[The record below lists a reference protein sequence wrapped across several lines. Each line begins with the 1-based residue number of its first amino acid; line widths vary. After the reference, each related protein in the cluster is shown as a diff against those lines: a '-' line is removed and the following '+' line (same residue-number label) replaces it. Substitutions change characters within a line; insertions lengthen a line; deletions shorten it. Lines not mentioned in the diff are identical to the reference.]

1 MPETEDHLKEIAEQL
16 YSRNV
21 ELAIRN
27 KTLSLLREL
36 YQISIL
42 TLEPEELALRIAVT
56 VQNSLDFE
64 LFGILLYNEKDK
76 SLSPLGFSLSTKFSE
91 SQRARSCSIE
101 TLNVPDVAKVPVISQ
116 IISDKKIKEV
126 PHIKDVWGN
135 LVPGCDFDALEHNA
149 NVKSTLVLPLT
160 VRDQMIGLIAL
171 CLNREYTELSQFERE
186 SIFNFVNIIAV
197 ALDKAILY
205 REIQIANARLR
216 ELDKQKSEFV
226 SIASHQLRTP
236 LTAIKGYSSMVLEGT
251 FGRVPEKMNEPIKRI
266 FESSERLVLIIED
279 FLNISRIE
287 QGRMKYEFSTVNLS
301 QTVDDVLRDL
311 DGTFRRKGLTYKK
324 EEIDKGPYNITAD
337 RGKVY
342 QVVSN
347 IVDNSI
353 KYTPKGSVTIS
364 LRKDEISHKVLLTIT
379 DTGIGIPAE
388 TIPQLFQKFSRAE
401 DAGKQNIQGTGLG
414 LYVAKEIM
422 NAHRGN
428 IWVDSDGKDKGSTFH
443 LEFMAE

>member
-1 MPETEDHLKEIAEQL
+1 MPETDDHLKEIAEQL

-56 VQNSLDFE
+56 VQNTLEFE
-64 LFGILLYNEKDK
+64 LFGILMYNEKER
-76 SLSPLGFSLSTKFSE
+76 SLVPLGFSLSSKFSD
-91 SQRARSCSIE
+91 SQRAKSCSIE
-101 TLNVPDVAKVPVISQ
+101 NLNIPNVEKVPVISE
-116 IISDKKIKEV
+116 IIEDKKIKEV
-126 PHIKDVWGN
+126 SHIKDVWGS
-135 LVPGCDFDALEHNA
+135 LVPGCDFDSLESNA

-160 VRDQMIGLIAL
+160 VRDQMLGVIAL

-236 LTAIKGYSSMVLEGT
+236 LTAMKGYSSMILEST
-251 FGRVPEKMNEPIKRI
+251 FGKVPEKMQEPVRRI

-287 QGRMKYEFSTVNLS
+287 QGRMKYDFSTVNLS
-301 QTVDDVLRDL
+301 QTVDDVLKDL
-311 DGTFRRKGLTYKK
+311 DATFKRKGLTYKK
-324 EEIDKGPYNITAD
+324 EEVDRGPYDITAD
-337 RGKVY
+337 KGKVY

-347 IVDNSI
+347 VIDNSI
-353 KYTPKGSVTIS
+353 KYTPKGGVTIS
-364 LRKDEISHKVLLTIT
+364 LRKDDVSHKILLTIS

-388 TIPQLFQKFSRAE
+388 VIPQLFQKFSRAE